1 MGKTLILGATGNLG
15 GLTAGHLHRSDPLT
29 LRLATSRE
37 AGLHRLERRFPGAEA
52 VLCDWNEEASVVEAI
67 KGVSRVLVVTPDI
80 VTDESV
86 VTPNIIRAA
95 RKAGTVELLVRLL
108 GMPPGFTL
116 EQADPAYV
124 AARCGAGL
132 HVVAK
137 PLLDTSGLPVCY
149 VNAPAWL
156 MFNLPSFVATD
167 VKANRRVAMPASTDC
182 PRMWVSEGDVAEILA
197 QVLSGDPA
205 DHVGQEHVL
214 TSPTR
219 HDYSGLAG
227 VFTEVLGEAVT
238 YVDDDRPLREAM
250 GGSFDQLMTYLSHE
264 TGSYAGVQHVDT
276 LARML
281 GRPAETLADYITAH
295 KEYFQ

>member
-15 GLTAGHLHRSDPLT
+15 GLTADHLHRSDPQN
-29 LRLATSRE
+29 LRVATSRE
-37 AGLHRLERRFPGAEA
+37 GGLRRLNRRFPGAEA
-52 VLCDWNEEASVVEAI
+52 VICDWNVETSLVEAMEGI
-67 KGVSRVLVVTPDI
+67 SRVLVVTPDI

-86 VTPNIIRAA
+86 VTPNIISAA
-95 RKAGTVELLVRLL
+95 QQVGGIELIVRLL

-137 PLLDTSGLPVCY
+137 PLLDASGLPVCY
-149 VNAPAWL
+149 VNAPAWI
-156 MFNLPSFVATD
+156 MFNLPSFVAID
-167 VKANRRVAMPASTDC
+167 VKPHGHVAMPASTDC
-182 PRMWVSEGDVAEILA
+182 PRMWVSEGDIAEVLA
-197 QVLSGDPA
+197 QVISGNPA
-205 DHVGQEHVL
+205 DHVGQEFVL
-214 TSPTR
+214 TSPER
-219 HDYSGLAG
+219 HDYSALAE
-227 VFTEVLGEAVT
+227 VFTDVLGETVT

-250 GGSFDQLMTYLSHE
+250 GPAFDQLMTYLSIE

-276 LARML
+276 LTRML
-281 GRPAETLADYITAH
+281 GRPAETLADYITTH

>member
-15 GLTAGHLHRSDPLT
+15 GLTADHLHRSAPQS
-29 LRLATSRE
+29 LRVATSRE
-37 AGLHRLERRFPGAEA
+37 AGLRRLNRRFPDAEA
-52 VLCDWNEEASVVEAI
+52 VVCDWNDEASLVEAMH
-67 KGVSRVLVVTPDI
+67 GVSKVLVVTPDI

-95 RKAGTVELLVRLL
+95 QEAGTIELLVRLL

-137 PLLDTSGLPVCY
+137 PLLDASDLPACY
-149 VNAPAWL
+149 VNAPAWI
-156 MFNLPSFVATD
+156 MFNLPSFVATA
-167 VKANRRVAMPASTDC
+167 VKPHRRIAMPASTDC
-182 PRMWVSEGDVAEILA
+182 PRMWVSEGDIAEVLA
-197 QVLSGDPA
+197 RVLSGDPA
-205 DHVGQEHVL
+205 DHVGREYVL
-214 TSPTR
+214 TSPER
-219 HDYSGLAG
+219 HGYTGLAEI
-227 VFTEVLGEAVT
+227 FTEVLGEPVT
-238 YVDDDRPLREAM
+238 YVDDDGPLREAM
-250 GGSFDQLMTYLSHE
+250 GESFDQLMTYLGHE

-276 LARML
+276 ITRML